1 MLSREEMMLVW
12 IRVVVA
18 KTEESEEIQKIFRN
32 LH

>member
-12 IRVVVA
+12 TRVVVA